1 MKKTI
6 ISVLALVGA
15 AAILV
20 GLFLLWGVRPWR
32 TAVMV
37 NGHVLTA
44 RELSVRA
51 TGMMK
56 DAEKYDHL
64 LIPQKRRAEAR
75 RHFEREVAQLWIFKE
90 IMLDEAVARR
100 LVATPA
106 EERESLAR
114 MNKQLASRHMT
125 ADQFFKNGPL
135 PEEQL
140 RREFKEGVLVNKLVD
155 AEVTSKIK
163 LTSAEIDRRLDDL
176 RRAALVKGVESF
188 QKPSGKID
196 RKLAIDSL
204 RNERYREAFR
214 DFYRAARLK
223 ATVASSMFPDLE
235 SFGAGV
241 LSSNGAVSASSGAA
255 VVR

>member
-1 MKKTI
+1 MKRTI
-6 ISVLALVGA
+6 VSILALVGA

-37 NGHVLTA
+37 NGHILTA
-44 RELSVRA
+44 RELAVRA
-51 TGMMK
+51 AGMMK
-56 DAEKYDHL
+56 DAETNGHL
-64 LIPQKRRAEAR
+64 LIPQKRRAEAE
-75 RHFEREVAQLWIFKE
+75 RHFEREAAQLWIFKE
-90 IMLDEAVARR
+90 VMLDEAVARR

-106 EERESLAR
+106 EERESVTR
-114 MNKQLASRHMT
+114 MNQQLAARHMT

-176 RRAALVKGVESF
+176 RRAALVGLKPG
-188 QKPSGKID
+188 QKPTVKID
-196 RKLAIDSL
+196 RKFAIDSL
-204 RNERYREAFR
+204 RNEHYREAFR
-214 DFYRAARLK
+214 DFYRSVRLK
-223 ATVASSMFPDLE
+223 ATVVSPMFPDLE
-235 SFGAGV
+235 SFGAGAV
-241 LSSNGAVSASSGAA
+241 PANGAVSASHGAA
-255 VVR
+255 VIR

>member
-1 MKKTI
+1 MKRTI
-6 ISVLALVGA
+6 IAVLALIGA
-15 AAILV
+15 AAILA

-32 TAVMV
+32 TAVLV

-44 RELSVRA
+44 RELSTRA

-64 LIPQKRRAEAR
+64 LIPQKRHGEAR

-114 MNKQLASRHMT
+114 INKQLASRSMT

-135 PEEQL
+135 PEDLL
-140 RREFKEGVLVNKLVD
+140 RREFKEGVLVSKLVD

-163 LTSAEIDRRLDDL
+163 LTSAEIDQRLDDL
-176 RRAALVKGVESF
+176 RRISLAGLKPG
-188 QKPSGKID
+188 QKPSARID
-196 RKLAIDSL
+196 RKFAIDSL
-204 RNERYREAFR
+204 RNERYRAAFR

-223 ATVASSMFPDLE
+223 ATVVSPMFPGLE

-241 LSSNGAVSASSGAA
+241 LPTNGAVSASNGAA